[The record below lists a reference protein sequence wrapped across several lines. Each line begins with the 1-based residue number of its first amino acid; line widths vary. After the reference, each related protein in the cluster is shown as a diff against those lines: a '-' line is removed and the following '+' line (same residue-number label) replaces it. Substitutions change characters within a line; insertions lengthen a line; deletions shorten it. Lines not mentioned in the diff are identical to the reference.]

1 MSKNTAKN
9 IVKLEL
15 EKNLKIEENLISK
28 IMEYHGDI
36 DKMLPEGRYP
46 EKKCIRIDNWV
57 LSTSY
62 LEWALVYYIIINVN
76 MQNIMSVVTN
86 KIRVAYRLPTKYGS
100 IYGNRR
106 IEKIYD
112 GLIKFKGVS
121 S

>member
-1 MSKNTAKN
+1 MSKNIAKN

-15 EKNLKIEENLISK
+15 EKIKIEENLIGK

-36 DKMLPEGRYP
+36 DELLPQGSYP
-46 EKKCIRIDNWV
+46 KKIKKCIRTDNWV

-62 LEWALVYYIIINVN
+62 KEWALIYHIVINVN
-76 MQNIMSVVTN
+76 MQNIMAVINN

-106 IEKIYD
+106 IENI
-112 GLIKFKGVS
+112 
-121 S
+121 